1 MNLDKTIKNWKW
13 WVTLPLV
20 LPLIIV
26 VSIPAVIIFLLEMLI
41 IFIEKI
47 NFINKPNPLGK
58 KLLHWVQK

>member
-1 MNLDKTIKNWKW
+1 MNLNKTIKNWKW

-20 LPLIIV
+20 LPLIII
-26 VSIPAVIIFLLEMLI
+26 VSIPTVIIFLLEMLI

-47 NFINKPNPLGK
+47 NVINKPNPLGK